1 MPGVLE
7 PMAFGPPRRQ
17 RQPRV
22 DPVERLNRRFLI
34 DAEDH
39 GVLRWVEIEADH
51 VGRLGFEVR
60 IRRAH
65 VALEAMGL
73 QAGVVPRAGDDR
85 VGNTYIAEDN
95 TGRLFQV
102 TPDGEIVWEYVNRG
116 GTNRPAPVPY
126 DFTPQLRAMPR
137 PEELSVTPM
146 NNLEWHIQPDVL
158 REP

>member
-17 RQPRV
+17 QQPRV
-22 DPVERLNRRFLI
+22 DPVEHLNRRFLI

-60 IRRAH
+60 IHRAH

-73 QAGVVPRAGDDR
+73 QAGVVPRAGR
-85 VGNTYIAEDN
+85 
-95 TGRLFQV
+95 
-102 TPDGEIVWEYVNRG
+102 
-116 GTNRPAPVPY
+116 
-126 DFTPQLRAMPR
+126 
-137 PEELSVTPM
+137 
-146 NNLEWHIQPDVL
+146 
-158 REP
+158 